1 MQKKRG
7 RRFPMFSSRPTASLR
22 SALALLL
29 AAGLTLAAAVPAAGQ
44 SAEKAAGLFDKF
56 LWRPIGPAIM
66 GGRTVD
72 IDVPESR
79 PGTIYAAVGP
89 SGVWKS
95 ENHGTTWYPVFFKE
109 STVSV
114 GDVTVAPSDPSI
126 VWVGTG
132 EATCRNS
139 VTIGDGVY
147 KSIDAGKTW
156 TNMGLRETRHVARIL
171 VNRGD
176 PNIVLVAAMGHL
188 WGPNPERGVYRTI
201 DGGKTWTKTLYIN
214 DNTGIADIAQDP
226 SNSLVVY
233 AAAYEHRRLPYL
245 YTGGGPG
252 SGIYRSRDGGVT
264 WERLTKDLPGGVMGR
279 IGLAVARSRPGVVY
293 ALIEHAEGG
302 IWRSDDFGDSWKR
315 ACDPATFRRV
325 NSRPFYYSHIH
336 VDPTD
341 DKTVYV
347 LSTGLFVSNDGG
359 QKFRPIG
366 TGTHPDHHGFWIDP
380 SDPAHLI
387 DGNDGGIDISRD
399 GGKTWQAV
407 QTIDAAEVY
416 QVGFDLSTPYR
427 VYCGLQDNGT
437 WGGPSASLDPRGIT
451 NEDWVMIGG
460 GDGFFVRPDPVDP
473 GTVYSNSQMNGLQR
487 YDGRIGRGK
496 AIRPS
501 AAMKDRP
508 YRFNWNSPVL
518 ISAHDPKTVYC
529 GGNFLFR
536 SPDRG
541 HSWETVGPD
550 LTTDD
555 PAKQKDSG
563 GPISPENTGAEV
575 HCTIVTISE
584 SPVDGSV
591 LWCGTDDGNL
601 QLTRDGGRTWR
612 NVAPAIPGL
621 PKFTWCSRVEA
632 SHFDAGTAYASFDGH
647 RTDDD
652 RTYIYA
658 TSDFGKTWRSLAKGL
673 PFGWV
678 HVVREDPGNRNLLFA
693 GTEFGVHASLDGGR
707 SWFSLRNNL
716 PTVAVH
722 DIAIHPRERDL
733 IIGTHG
739 RGIWI
744 LDDISFLRE
753 MSEGVLASD
762 FRLFS
767 VRPAIYFWMSLRG
780 DPFVKPGF
788 LGKNPAVGAHIT
800 AWIKADLKE
809 KVRVLI
815 KDGADRT
822 VTELEMDTKAGLQR
836 AFWNLQFVPEA
847 SDGKKYPPSSALFG
861 VLPVAL
867 PGKYTAEVSVQGT
880 VHRSEF
886 EVTHDPRAG
895 ALAAD
900 SWTAHYRAVGDVLK
914 ASRKLGLAI
923 TAAKNVRRHLDAVLP
938 ELAKMGEKAVPARA
952 ALVPFLAVLSR
963 IENSIVPADPFSSNS
978 SLDTAL
984 RGGSLSIRL
993 MTLGIAVAGF
1003 PSEPSSTD
1011 IAEIADLSL
1020 ILDDS
1025 VADLNTLLDTEV
1037 PKLNKVLVELALKP
1051 FPSIAAIAL

>member
-1 MQKKRG
+1 M
-7 RRFPMFSSRPTASLR
+7 FPSKSQASSSR
-22 SALALLL
+22 SALAILL
-29 AAGLTLAAAVPAAGQ
+29 AAGLTLAAAAPISGQ
-44 SAEKAAGLFDKF
+44 SADKVSGLFDKF
-56 LWRPIGPAIM
+56 LWRPLGPAIM

-72 IDVPESR
+72 IDVPEDR

-89 SGVWKS
+89 SGIWKS

-114 GDVTVAPSDPSI
+114 GDVTVAQSDPSI

-147 KSIDAGKTW
+147 KSVDAAKTW
-156 TNMGLRETRHVARIL
+156 TNMGLRETRHISRIL

-188 WGPNPERGVYRTI
+188 WGPNPERGVFRTI
-201 DGGKTWTKTLYIN
+201 DGGKTWAKTLYIN

-233 AAAYEHRRLPYL
+233 AAAYEHRRLPYI

-252 SGIYRSRDGGVT
+252 SGIHRSRDGGVT
-264 WERLTKDLPGGVMGR
+264 WERLTKDLPAGVMGR
-279 IGLAVARSRPGVVY
+279 IGLAVARSKPGVVY
-293 ALIEHAEGG
+293 ALIEHADGG

-315 ACDPATFRRV
+315 ACDAPTFRRV

-366 TGTHPDHHGFWIDP
+366 AGTHPDHHGFWIDP

-407 QTIDAAEVY
+407 QNIDAAEVY
-416 QVGFDLSTPYR
+416 QVGFDMDTPYR

-460 GDGFFVRPDPVDP
+460 GDGFFVRPDPTDP

-487 YDGRIGRGK
+487 YDARIGRGK
-496 AIRPS
+496 PIRPS

-518 ISAHDPKTVYC
+518 VSAYDPKTVYC
-529 GGNFLFR
+529 AGNFLFR
-536 SPDRG
+536 SVDNG
-541 HSWETVGPD
+541 NSWEAASPD

-563 GPISPENTGAEV
+563 GPITRENSGAEV
-575 HCTIVTISE
+575 HCTIVTVSE
-584 SPVDGSV
+584 SPVDREV

-601 QLTRDGGRTWR
+601 QITRDGGSTWK

-621 PKFTWCSRVEA
+621 PKHTWCSRVEA
-632 SHFDAGTAYASFDGH
+632 SHFDPGTAYASFDGH
-647 RTDDD
+647 RTDDY

-658 TSDFGKTWRSLAKGL
+658 TSDFGKTWKALGNGL

-693 GTEFGVHASLDGGR
+693 GTEFGVHASLDGGK

-722 DIAIHPRERDL
+722 DIAIHPRESDL

-739 RGIWI
+739 RGIWV
-744 LDDISFLRE
+744 LDDIAFLRE
-753 MSEGVLASD
+753 MSEDVLASG

-767 VRPAIYFWMSLRG
+767 VRPAAFLWTSLRG
-780 DPFVKPGF
+780 DPFIKPGF
-788 LGKNPAVGAHIT
+788 LGKNPAVGAHVT

-809 KVRVLI
+809 KVRVII
-815 KDGADRT
+815 KDAAGKT

-836 AFWNLQFVPEA
+836 AVWNLQFVPEA
-847 SDGKKYPPSSALFG
+847 SDGKKYSPASALFG
-861 VLPVAL
+861 ALPVVP
-867 PGKYTAEVSVQGT
+867 PGKYAAEISVGEA
-880 VHRSEF
+880 VHRSDF
-886 EVTHDPRAG
+886 AVAHDLRAG
-895 ALAAD
+895 SLPTEAWAAN
-900 SWTAHYRAVGDVLK
+900 YRAVGDILK

-923 TAAKNVRRHLDAVLP
+923 TAAKNVRRHLDSIMP
-938 ELAKMGEKAVPARA
+938 ELSKMGERAVPAQSSLA
-952 ALVPFLAVLSR
+952 PFLASLSR
-963 IENSIVPADPFSSNS
+963 IENRIVPGDFLASQS
-978 SLDTAL
+978 SLDSAL

-993 MTLGIAVAGF
+993 TTLGTGIAGF
-1003 PSEPSSTD
+1003 PSAPSPTD
-1011 IAEIADLSL
+1011 LSEIADLSL
-1020 ILDDS
+1020 IIDDS
-1025 VADLNTLLDTEV
+1025 VGELNALIATEV
-1037 PKLNKVLVELALKP
+1037 SKLDKIFGELGLKP
-1051 FPSIAAIAL
+1051 FPSIAPVAF

>member
-1 MQKKRG
+1 
-7 RRFPMFSSRPTASLR
+7 
-22 SALALLL
+22 
-29 AAGLTLAAAVPAAGQ
+29 
-44 SAEKAAGLFDKF
+44 
-56 LWRPIGPAIM
+56 M

-72 IDVPESR
+72 IDVPEGR
-79 PGTIYAAVGP
+79 RGTIYAAVGP

-95 ENHGTTWYPVFFKE
+95 ENHGTTWAPVFYKE

-188 WGPNPERGVYRTI
+188 WGPNPDRGVFRTV
-201 DGGKTWTKTLYIN
+201 DGGKNWLKTLYIN

-226 SNSLVVY
+226 SNSLIVY
-233 AAAYEHRRLPYL
+233 AAAYEHRRLPYI

-252 SGIYRSRDGGVT
+252 SGIYRSGDGGVT
-264 WERLTKDLPGGVMGR
+264 WERLKKDLPEGTMGR
-279 IGLAVARSRPGVVY
+279 IGLAAARSKPGVVY
-293 ALIEHAEGG
+293 ALIEHEDGG
-302 IWRSDDFGDSWKR
+302 IWRSEDFGNSWKR
-315 ACDPATFRRV
+315 ACDAPTFRRV

-336 VDPTD
+336 VDPSD
-341 DKTVYV
+341 DRTVYV

-366 TGTHPDHHGFWIDP
+366 AGIHPDHHGFWIDP

-387 DGNDGGIDISRD
+387 DGNDGGIDISYD

-407 QTIDAAEVY
+407 QSIDAAEVY
-416 QVGFDLSTPYR
+416 QVGFDLDTPYR
-427 VYCGLQDNGT
+427 VYCGLQDNGA

-460 GDGFFVRPDPVDP
+460 GDGFFVRPDPTDP
-473 GTVYSNSQMNGLQR
+473 GTVYFNSQMNGLQR

-496 AIRPS
+496 GIRP
-501 AAMKDRP
+501 AAAAKDRP
-508 YRFNWNSPVL
+508 FRFNWNSPVL
-518 ISAHDPKTVYC
+518 ISAHDSKTVYC

-536 SPDRG
+536 SPDKG
-541 HSWETVGPD
+541 YSWETVGPD
-550 LTTDD
+550 LTTND
-555 PAKQKDSG
+555 PEKQKDSG
-563 GPISPENTGAEV
+563 GPISRENTGAEV

-584 SPVDGSV
+584 SPLEASV

-601 QLTRDGGRTWR
+601 QLTRDGGKTWS

-621 PKFTWCSRVEA
+621 PKHTWCSRVEA

-647 RTDDD
+647 RTDDY

-658 TSDFGKTWRSLAKGL
+658 TADFGKSWRPLAAGL

-678 HVVREDPGNRNLLFA
+678 HVVREDLANRNLLFA

-739 RGIWI
+739 RGIWV
-744 LDDISFLRE
+744 LDDITFLRE
-753 MSEGVLASD
+753 MSEALLAAD

-767 VRPAIYFWMSLRG
+767 VRPAVWFWASLRG
-780 DPFVKPGF
+780 EPYAKPGF
-788 LGKNPAVGAHIT
+788 LGKNPQPGVPVT
-800 AWIKADLKE
+800 TWLKADTKE
-809 KVRVLI
+809 KIRVSI
-815 KDGADRT
+815 KDGSGKT
-822 VTELEMDTKAGLQR
+822 VSELEMDTKAGFQR
-836 AFWNLQFVPEA
+836 AVWNLQFVPEA
-847 SDGKKYPPSSALFG
+847 SDGRKYPAASALFG
-861 VLPVAL
+861 SLPVAL
-867 PGKYTAEVSVQGT
+867 PGKYAAEVSMGGS

-886 EVTHDPRAG
+886 ELVHDPRAA
-895 ALAAD
+895 ALPAEV
-900 SWTAHYRAVGDVLK
+900 WEEHYRAIGDVLK

-923 TAAKNVRRHLDAVLP
+923 TSAKSIRRHLDALMP
-938 ELAKMGEKAVPARA
+938 ELTKMGEKAAPARS
-952 ALVPFLAVLSR
+952 ALMPFLEILSR
-963 IENSIVPADPFSSNS
+963 VEAAIIPGDFLSSQG
-978 SLDTAL
+978 SLDSAL

-993 MTLGIAVAGF
+993 LTLGSGISSYPSAPSAIEIAQ
-1003 PSEPSSTD
+1003 
-1011 IAEIADLSL
+1011 IADLSRALEDGVAELNAL
-1020 ILDDS
+1020 IE
-1025 VADLNTLLDTEV
+1025 TEL
-1037 PKLNKVLVELALKP
+1037 PKLNKVFMDLGLKP
-1051 FPSIAAIAL
+1051 FPSIASIAL

>member
-1 MQKKRG
+1 
-7 RRFPMFSSRPTASLR
+7 MFSPRCTAPSR
-22 SALALLL
+22 SALAILL
-29 AAGLTLAAAVPAAGQ
+29 AAGLTFAAVSPISGQ
-44 SAEKAAGLFDKF
+44 NADKTAGLFDKF
-56 LWRPIGPAIM
+56 LWRPLGPAIM

-95 ENHGTTWYPVFFKE
+95 ENHGTTWAPVFFKE
-109 STVSV
+109 TTVSV
-114 GDVTVAPSDPSI
+114 GDVTVAPSNPSI

-147 KSIDAGKTW
+147 KSNDAGKTW

-171 VNRGD
+171 VNGGD

-188 WGPNPERGVYRTI
+188 WGPNPERGVFRTV
-201 DGGKTWTKTLYIN
+201 DGGKSWAKTLYVN
-214 DNTGIADIAQDP
+214 DNTGVADIAQDP
-226 SNSLVVY
+226 SDSLVIY
-233 AAAYEHRRLPYL
+233 AAAYEHRRLPHN

-264 WERLTKDLPGGVMGR
+264 WERLTKDLPGGIMGR
-279 IGLAVARSRPGVVY
+279 IGLAVAHSKPGVVY
-293 ALIEHAEGG
+293 ALIEHADGG
-302 IWRSDDFGDSWKR
+302 IWRSEDFGDSWKR
-315 ACDPATFRRV
+315 ACDAPTFRRV
-325 NSRPFYYSHIH
+325 NSRPFYYSQIH

-366 TGTHPDHHGFWIDP
+366 AGTHPDHHGFWIDP

-407 QTIDAAEVY
+407 QSMDTAEVY
-416 QVGFDLSTPYR
+416 QVGYDLDTPYR

-451 NEDWVMIGG
+451 NEDWVAVGG
-460 GDGFFVRPDPVDP
+460 GDGFFVRPDPDDP
-473 GTVYSNSQMNGLQR
+473 ATVYSNSQMNGLQK

-496 AIRPS
+496 GIRPS
-501 AAMKDRP
+501 SAMRDRP

-518 ISAHDPKTVYC
+518 VSAHDSKIVYC

-536 SPDRG
+536 SADRG
-541 HSWETVGPD
+541 NSWETVGPD

-555 PAKQKDSG
+555 PEKQKDSG
-563 GPISPENTGAEV
+563 GPISRENSGAEV

-584 SPVDGSV
+584 SPIDASV
-591 LWCGTDDGNL
+591 FWCGTDDGNL
-601 QLTRDGGRTWR
+601 QVTRDGGRTWR

-621 PKFTWCSRVEA
+621 PKHTWCSRVEA

-647 RTDDD
+647 RTDDN
-652 RTYIYA
+652 RTYIYG
-658 TSDFGKTWRSLAKGL
+658 TKDSGKTWTSLANGL

-678 HVVREDPGNRNLLFA
+678 HVIREDPGNRNLLFA
-693 GTEFGVHASLDGGR
+693 GTEFGVHASLDAGR
-707 SWFSLRNNL
+707 SWFSLMNNL

-739 RGIWI
+739 RGIWV

-753 MSEGVLASD
+753 MSEDVLLSD
-762 FRLFS
+762 FHLFGA
-767 VRPAIYFWMSLRG
+767 RPAVFLWTSIRG
-780 DPFVKPGF
+780 ESFAKPGF
-788 LGKNPAVGAHIT
+788 LGKNPAVGAHVT
-800 AWIKADLKE
+800 AWIKVDLKE
-809 KVRVLI
+809 KVRVAI
-815 KDGADRT
+815 KDASGKT
-822 VTELEMDTKAGLQR
+822 VTEQEMEPKAGLQR
-836 AFWNLQFVPEA
+836 IVWNLQFVPEA
-847 SDGKKYPPSSALFG
+847 SDGKKYLPAAALFG
-861 VLPVAL
+861 AL
-867 PGKYTAEVSVQGT
+867 PIVPTGKYTAELSIRGT
-880 VHRSEF
+880 VHRSDF
-886 EVTHDPRAG
+886 EVAHDKRAG
-895 ALAAD
+895 ALPAD
-900 SWTAHYRAVGDVLK
+900 AWEAHYRAIGDVNK

-923 TAAKNVRRHLDAVLP
+923 TAVKNVRRHVDSIMP
-938 ELAKMGEKAVPARA
+938 EIAKMGERAAPART
-952 ALVPFLAVLSR
+952 ALAPFLQILSR
-963 IENSIVPADPFSSNS
+963 IEDSIVPGDFLPTQG
-978 SLDTAL
+978 SLDSAL

-993 MTLGIAVAGF
+993 TTLGIGVAAF
-1003 PSEPSSTD
+1003 PSAPSATD
-1011 IAEIADLSL
+1011 IAEISDLSRVLDASVGELTAL
-1020 ILDDS
+1020 I
-1025 VADLNTLLDTEV
+1025 ATEV
-1037 PKLNKVLVELALKP
+1037 PMLNKVFVELGLKP
-1051 FPSIAAIAL
+1051 FPSIAPVTP

>member
-1 MQKKRG
+1 
-7 RRFPMFSSRPTASLR
+7 MFSSRSKASFLR
-22 SALALLL
+22 SALAILF
-29 AAGLTLAAAVPAAGQ
+29 AAGLTLAAVAPISGQ
-44 SAEKAAGLFDKF
+44 NADKASRLFDKF
-56 LWRPIGPAIM
+56 LWRPLGPAIM

-72 IDVPESR
+72 IDVPEGR
-79 PGTIYAAVGP
+79 PGTVYAAVGP

-95 ENHGTTWYPVFFKE
+95 ENHGTSWYPIFFKE

-114 GDVTVAPSDPSI
+114 GDVTVAQSDPSI

-147 KSIDAGKTW
+147 KSVDAGKTW

-188 WGPNPERGVYRTI
+188 WGPNPERGVYRTV
-201 DGGKTWTKTLYIN
+201 DGGKSWAKTLYVN
-214 DNTGIADIAQDP
+214 DNTGIADVAQDP

-264 WERLTKDLPGGVMGR
+264 WERLTKDLPGGIMGR
-279 IGLAVARSRPGVVY
+279 IGLAVARSKPGVVY
-293 ALIEHAEGG
+293 ALIEHADGG

-315 ACDPATFRRV
+315 ACDAATFRRV
-325 NSRPFYYSHIH
+325 NSRPFYYSHIN

-407 QTIDAAEVY
+407 QSIDAAEVY
-416 QVGFDLSTPYR
+416 QVGFDMDTPYR

-437 WGGPSASLDPRGIT
+437 WGGPSTSLDPRGIT

-460 GDGFFVRPDPVDP
+460 GDGFFARPDPTDP

-487 YDGRIGRGK
+487 YDGRIGRAK
-496 AIRPS
+496 PIRPS
-501 AAMKDRP
+501 AALKDRP

-518 ISAHDPKTVYC
+518 VSFHDPKTVYC

-536 SPDRG
+536 TADRG
-541 HSWETVGPD
+541 NSWETVGPD

-563 GPISPENTGAEV
+563 GPISPENSGAEV

-584 SPVDGSV
+584 SSIDRDV

-601 QLTRDGGRTWR
+601 QVTRDSGKTWK

-621 PKFTWCSRVEA
+621 PKHTWCSRVEA
-632 SHFDAGTAYASFDGH
+632 SHFEAGTAYASFDGH
-647 RTDDD
+647 RTDDF

-658 TSDFGKTWRSLAKGL
+658 TADFGKTWRSLANGL

-707 SWFSLRNNL
+707 SWFSLGNNL

-739 RGIWI
+739 RGIWV

-753 MSEGVLASD
+753 MTETVLASD

-767 VRPAIYFWMSLRG
+767 VRPSAFFWTSLRG
-780 DPFVKPGF
+780 EPFGKPGF
-788 LGKNPAVGAHIT
+788 LGKNPAPGALIT

-809 KVRVLI
+809 KVRVAI
-815 KDGADRT
+815 KDAAGKT
-822 VTELEMDTKAGLQR
+822 VTELELDPKAGLQR
-836 AFWNLQFVPEA
+836 AAWNLQFVPEA
-847 SDGKKYPPSSALFG
+847 SDGKKYSPASALFG
-861 VLPVAL
+861 ALPVVLP
-867 PGKYTAEVSVQGT
+867 GNYTAEVSMGGT
-880 VHRSEF
+880 VYKSDF
-886 EVTHDPRAG
+886 EVVHDPRAG
-895 ALAAD
+895 ALPTGA
-900 SWTAHYRAVGDVLK
+900 WGVHYRAVGDVLK

-923 TAAKNVRRHLDAVLP
+923 TAAKNVRRHLDAVMP
-938 ELAKMGEKAVPARA
+938 EISKMGEKAVPART
-952 ALVPFLAVLSR
+952 ALAPFVEILARIETNIVPGDFLASQG
-963 IENSIVPADPFSSNS
+963 
-978 SLDTAL
+978 SLDSAL
-984 RGGSLSIRL
+984 RGGPLSLRL
-993 MTLGIAVAGF
+993 TALGIGIAGF
-1003 PSEPSSTD
+1003 PSAPSATELT
-1011 IAEIADLSL
+1011 EIADLSRF
-1020 ILDDS
+1020 LDDS
-1025 VADLNTLLDTEV
+1025 VVELNALIVADV
-1037 PKLNKVLVELALKP
+1037 PKLNELFVALGIKP
-1051 FPSIAAIAL
+1051 FPSIAPVLLL